1 MLKLKAIIVLALL
14 SASIVFYYHGRTI
27 WVPLVQKVMGK
38 NSVAD
43 IQRVYGEAAMARLT
57 PAISQAGLNLPLQRI
72 ALLSVKQDKTLALW
86 GDDGHGWAKIK
97 TYPVL
102 GASGELGPKLREG
115 DKQVPEGVYRIS
127 GLNPNSA
134 YHLSMKVNYPNEF
147 DLKWAQQEGRTEPG
161 TNIFIHGKAVSIGCL
176 AIGDTAIE
184 ELFVLI
190 ANQGRDKVQ
199 VIISPTDPQQGPL
212 HIPAN
217 APHWTPELYQ
227 SIRQAYLSVTGT
239 VTKL

>member
-1 MLKLKAIIVLALL
+1 MFKLSNILLIIIALACV
-14 SASIVFYYHGRTI
+14 VFYYHGRAI
-27 WVPLVQKVMGK
+27 WVPVVQKVTGK
-38 NSVAD
+38 NSVVD
-43 IQRVYGEAAMARLT
+43 IQARYGEAVTAKLA
-57 PAISQAGLNLPLQRI
+57 PAIKQAGLTLPLQQI
-72 ALLSVKQDKTLALW
+72 SLLAVKQDNTLALW
-86 GDDGHGWAKIK
+86 GNNGQGWAKIK
-97 TYPVL
+97 VYPVL
-102 GASGELGPKLREG
+102 AASGVLGPKLREG

-212 HIPAN
+212 VTPVN
-217 APHWTPELYQ
+217 APHWTPDLYQ
-227 SIRQAYLSVTGT
+227 SITQAYLSVTGT
-239 VTKL
+239 GTKS